1 MAVMLSA
8 KVYADPP
15 PRNYVGN
22 FLGYNA
28 EPSNYLSV
36 QGQVSS
42 GATAVSIYLEKMISP
57 HSSFSVF
64 TGEQHYTGRFA
75 ASGWSNL
82 ELSYKHVGLDFR
94 EYELLFSIAPS
105 LEIPTGDPNIVDTNP
120 RAGMDIL
127 YEKGLGDLPEAVA
140 PLRALAIEG
149 DFYWDSKI
157 TGTHDDL
164 LYSNVEIEYS
174 VEYLC
179 ANVIGRKFN
188 YFFMHMTPHLD
199 FEYGEYLNSR
209 SNTTAPDFELTPAI
223 AWVNSIFEVNL
234 GAQIAMNRNSSSTGS
249 VGFVWLLGVS
259 LDQIW
264 HPFAWMPFH

>member
-1 MAVMLSA
+1 MALERNRESHRKQRIYSFETLLTLLFPKDEFCGMPGRRRLHAAILLCATAVMLSA
-8 KVYADPP
+8 EVHAEPP
-15 PRNYVGN
+15 ARNYVGN

-42 GATAVSIYLEKMISP
+42 GATTVSIYLEKMISS

-64 TGEQHYTGRFA
+64 TGEEHYTGRFA

-82 ELSYKHVGLDFR
+82 ELSYKHVMLDFR
-94 EYELLFSIAPS
+94 EDELLFSIAPS

-120 RAGMDIL
+120 RAGLDIL

-157 TGTHDDL
+157 SGTHDDL

-179 ANVIGRKFN
+179 ANVIAGK
-188 YFFMHMTPHLD
+188 
-199 FEYGEYLNSR
+199 
-209 SNTTAPDFELTPAI
+209 
-223 AWVNSIFEVNL
+223 SITL
-234 GAQIAMNRNSSSTGS
+234 SCT
-249 VGFVWLLGVS
+249 
-259 LDQIW
+259 
-264 HPFAWMPFH
+264 